1 MYYLVNKQA
10 TTLTFYFEDGTQDFG
25 LEQLFNL
32 SRTAFAETIAPY
44 GIGDHI
50 EEAMASNKLFRLTS
64 ARIWRLRLRMN

>member
-32 SRTAFAETIAPY
+32 SRHAFAETIAPLWDWRAHRR
-44 GIGDHI
+44 GNGLRTNLFGLRAQGFGDC
-50 EEAMASNKLFRLTS
+50 N
-64 ARIWRLRLRMN
+64 

>member
-1 MYYLVNKQA
+1 MYYLVNKQT

-44 GIGDHI
+44 GIGDRI
-50 EEAMASNKLFRLTS
+50 EEAMAVE
-64 ARIWRLRLRMN
+64 

>member
-32 SRTAFAETIAPY
+32 SRHAFAETIAPY
-44 GIGDHI
+44 GIGEHI
-50 EEAMASNKLFRLTS
+50 EEAMAFEHSFS
-64 ARIWRLRLRMN
+64 AFERMVLEFST

>member
-32 SRTAFAETIAPY
+32 SRHAFAETIAPM
-44 GIGDHI
+44 GL
-50 EEAMASNKLFRLTS
+50 ASTSKRQWPSNKLFRLTS
-64 ARIWRLRLRMN
+64 ARIWRLQLRMN